1 MQHVQLHQTR
11 TATIAEFVADH
22 VLLRSAADA
31 LDLWMQARGQQADG
45 IALHV
50 ANIAPA
56 FFDLKTRLAGDIL
69 QKLVN
74 YRCRLAIVGD
84 LSPYTK
90 DSESLRA
97 LVRESNR
104 GKDVWFVPTMDTLI
118 DNGW

>member
-1 MQHVQLHQTR
+1 MLHVQIHKTR
-11 TATIAEFVADH
+11 TATIVEFVADH
-22 VLLRSAADA
+22 LILNSTADA

-56 FFDLKTRLAGDIL
+56 FFDLKTRIAGDIL
-69 QKLVN
+69 QKLVT

-84 LSPYTK
+84 ISPYTK
-90 DSESLRA
+90 NSESLRA

-104 GKDVWFVPTMDTLI
+104 GKDVWFAPTMDTLI